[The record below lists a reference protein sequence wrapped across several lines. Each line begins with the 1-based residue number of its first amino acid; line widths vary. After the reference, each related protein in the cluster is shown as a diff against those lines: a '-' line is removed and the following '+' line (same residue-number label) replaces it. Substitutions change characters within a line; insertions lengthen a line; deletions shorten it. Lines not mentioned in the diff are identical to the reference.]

1 MLKTFGC
8 FKAHVLCKVKHFRR
22 QIVLTKANM
31 KQGKRNNE
39 CHSVLLNV
47 THIWPKTN
55 YLNLTNGITIFK
67 KILFKANNFWMLRKF
82 HSNHFHGRI
91 KFNNFNEWTKYTTT
105 NNGLTISTISLVKR
119 KFLLFY
125 RSKLQIKAHRIRHIG
140 KTKFDYL
147 EQYAILYKKNIQKE
161 NNVK

>member
-1 MLKTFGC
+1 MCIGIFFENFWLFQSTCVQSWTFPSSDC
-8 FKAHVLCKVKHFRR
+8 F
-22 QIVLTKANM
+22 TKANILNM

-39 CHSVLLNV
+39 RHLVLLNV

-55 YLNLTNGITIFK
+55 YSNLTNGITIFK
-67 KILFKANNFWMLRKF
+67 KKIFSKQIIWKLWKF

-119 KFLLFY
+119 KFLLFSTETTNKSASHSAK
-125 RSKLQIKAHRIRHIG
+125 R
-140 KTKFDYL
+140 
-147 EQYAILYKKNIQKE
+147 
-161 NNVK
+161 